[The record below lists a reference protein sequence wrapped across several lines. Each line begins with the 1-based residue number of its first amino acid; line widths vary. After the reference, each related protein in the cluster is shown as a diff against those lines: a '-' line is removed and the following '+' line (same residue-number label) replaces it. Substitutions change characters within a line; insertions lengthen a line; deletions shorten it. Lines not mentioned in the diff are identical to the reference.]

1 MNINFIYWEL
11 FFILKDVIFGYIFN
25 PLFYTHI
32 LKLTCCSFFSIQGV
46 ITTRK
51 DVDRE
56 EPGLAVD
63 ADGRGVFTLMVDAT
77 DHGSPVQRT
86 SATVI
91 Q

>member
-1 MNINFIYWEL
+1 M
-11 FFILKDVIFGYIFN
+11 
-25 PLFYTHI
+25 
-32 LKLTCCSFFSIQGV
+32 

-63 ADGRGVFTLMVDAT
+63 ADGRGVFSLMVDAT